1 MVAGHLGYE
10 MPVVLQNLSPSETI
24 HQMLDS
30 LGHLEIVVDDIFN
43 RLTGQVKQRRD
54 RIDAILKRVDT
65 AHSQIETIKKH
76 PKMATKVYSLSRYP
90 TMKAEDIH
98 SPPIM
103 VSGHGNARANVRRKD
118 FKMTMKERTTNP
130 SDVNARELHAVVTQD
145 DPVGEH
151 ERDLGEGLGY
161 MPASITSVSS
171 TMLFN
176 SGVNP
181 YKKYE
186 RVNVLTGKGGTD
198 REREQYELSAA
209 PTTMADGVGMPS
221 FFGEDYGFKPVMGNV
236 PTFDFN
242 DTLDLGGVADISWGV
257 GEVLGEVKTI
267 APSADAMASLPDMGD
282 LADANTPGGPPPAPS
297 APPPSAAPPSGPG
310 GPPPQNAAPPPSSG
324 GGGGRGALLDAIQAG
339 KKMKSVAA
347 GGGVDDVAEAKPK
360 PKKVASIADQLAGI
374 RSGGN
379 LKKAGSRKVKE
390 LKAQPVKMDMMSMLK
405 MRLNARN
412 KMMSG
417 KGDKAPPKRN
427 KSAMP
432 SLSDDDA
439 ETITSMMP
447 PRPPGSSDDDSGDD
461 SDDWDDSD

>member
-1 MVAGHLGYE
+1 
-10 MPVVLQNLSPSETI
+10 
-24 HQMLDS
+24 
-30 LGHLEIVVDDIFN
+30 
-43 RLTGQVKQRRD
+43 
-54 RIDAILKRVDT
+54 
-65 AHSQIETIKKH
+65 
-76 PKMATKVYSLSRYP
+76 
-90 TMKAEDIH
+90 
-98 SPPIM
+98 M
-103 VSGHGNARANVRRKD
+103 VSGHVNARANVRRKD
-118 FKMTMKERTTNP
+118 FKMSMKERTTNP

-145 DPVGEH
+145 DYLGEH

-161 MPASITSVSS
+161 LPASIYSVSS

-186 RVNVLTGKGGTD
+186 SFDVLTGKGGTD
-198 REREQYELSAA
+198 RERDEYELSAA
-209 PTTMADGVGMPS
+209 PTTMADGVSMPS

-282 LADANTPGGPPPAPS
+282 IPDASTPGGPPPAPPPGS
-297 APPPSAAPPSGPG
+297 APPPSAAPPPGPA
-310 GPPPQNAAPPPSSG
+310 GPPPQSAAPPPSSVG
-324 GGGGRGALLDAIQAG
+324 GGDRGALLAAIQAG
-339 KKMKSVAA
+339 KKMKKTVA
-347 GGGVDDVAEAKPK
+347 GGGVDDVADKLAKK
-360 PKKVASIADQLAGI
+360 PKKMVSIADQLAGI
-374 RSGGN
+374 KSGGN
-379 LKKAGSRKVKE
+379 LKKAGSRKVREIK
-390 LKAQPVKMDMMSMLK
+390 KAPVKMDMMSMLK

-417 KGDKAPPKRN
+417 KGDKAKAPPKRN
-427 KSAMP
+427 KDAMP
-432 SLSDDDA
+432 SLDDA
-439 ETITSMMP
+439 DDGETITSMMP